1 MNKNIVRR
9 TKQSEFQADAAVS
22 SILKK
27 IYENRGIKDLAEVNH
42 ELNTLC
48 NFDKLMGIEA
58 AAELIY
64 QHLQQQNRI
73 LILGDFD
80 ADGATSSALAV
91 SALNAF
97 GATQV
102 KYLVPNRF
110 EYGYGLTAE
119 IVEVAKQW
127 QPKLLITVDNGISSI
142 EGVAAAKAANI
153 DVLITDHH
161 LPAAILPAADAI
173 VNPNQKGDHFPSKHL
188 AGVGVIF
195 YVMSAVR
202 RLLSQ
207 KNWFIE
213 NHIPEPNMTQFLDLV
228 ALGTVA
234 DVVTLDQNNRILVQQ
249 GLRRIRA
256 NHCRPGIKALL
267 DIAKRTQHKIS
278 SMDLAFAIG
287 PRLNAAG
294 RLDDMS
300 IGIEC
305 LLAKDE
311 TSALALATQLDELNR
326 ERREIETEMQQ
337 QALVALKK
345 LDLKKNLPI
354 GLCIYDETWHQGVI
368 GILAARIK
376 EQFHRP
382 VIAFAKASETSADEA
397 DGNEVIKGSAR
408 SIKGLH
414 IRDVLD
420 AIASQHPNLIT
431 KFGGHAMA
439 AGLSLPLAN
448 YAKFSELFDLEV
460 KKHLTEADLRN
471 DVLSDGELEL
481 ADFNLATAELLQA
494 AGPWGQNFP
503 EPLFDGEFQIISQ
516 RLVGNKHLKMVLGL
530 PNQSHI
536 DAIAFNIN
544 VEAWPNH
551 RCEKIRAAYRLD
563 INEYMGRQSLQLLIE
578 HFVGVDAHGFD

>member
-9 TKQSEFQADAAVS
+9 IKQSDFQTDASVT
-22 SILKK
+22 SILKM
-27 IYENRGIKDLAEVNH
+27 IYENRGVKELAEVNH

-48 NFDKLMGIEA
+48 NFDTLMGIDVA
-58 AAELIY
+58 VQLIY
-64 QHLQQQNRI
+64 RHLQQQSKI
-73 LILGDFD
+73 IIIGDFD

-110 EYGYGLTAE
+110 EYGYGLTPE
-119 IVEVAKQW
+119 IVAVAKQW
-127 QPKLLITVDNGISSI
+127 QPNLLITVDNGISSI

-161 LPAAILPAADAI
+161 LPAAALPSADAI
-173 VNPNQKGDHFPSKHL
+173 VNPNQKGDTFPSKNL

-202 RLLSQ
+202 RLLLQ
-207 KNWFIE
+207 KNWFVEKNIA
-213 NHIPEPNMTQFLDLV
+213 EPNMTQFLDLV

-234 DVVTLDQNNRILVQQ
+234 DVVPLDQNNRILVQQ

-267 DIAKRTQHKIS
+267 EIAKRQQHKIS

-305 LLAKDE
+305 LLAKDYDV
-311 TSALALATQLDELNR
+311 ALTLATQLDELNQ
-326 ERREIETEMQQ
+326 ERREIESEMQQ
-337 QALVALKK
+337 QALIALKK

-368 GILAARIK
+368 GILASRIK
-376 EQFHRP
+376 EQYHRP
-382 VIAFAKASETSADEA
+382 VIAFAKASETSVD
-397 DGNEVIKGSAR
+397 EVIKGSAR

-420 AIASQHPNLIT
+420 AIASQHPNLIS

-448 YAKFSELFDLEV
+448 YAKFCEAFDAEV

-471 DVLSDGELEL
+471 DVLSDGELSL
-481 ADFNLATAELLQA
+481 SDFNLATAELIQA

-516 RLVGNKHLKMVLGL
+516 RLVGSKHLKMVLGL
-530 PNQSHI
+530 SDQLQI

-544 VEAWPNH
+544 VEEWPNH

-578 HFVGVDAHGFD
+578 HLYAVI

>member
-1 MNKNIVRR
+1 MKRIIRR
-9 TKQSEFQADAAVS
+9 TKQTELTDNTVLAV
-22 SILKK
+22 IIKK
-27 IYENRGIKDLAEVNH
+27 IYENRGIKDINEINH
-42 ELNTLC
+42 ELVTLF
-48 NFDKLMGIEA
+48 NFEKLSGIDA
-58 AAELIY
+58 AAQLIY

-73 LILGDFD
+73 LIVGDFD

-91 SALNAF
+91 SALTAF
-97 GATQV
+97 GAKHV
-102 KYLVPNRF
+102 HYLVPNRF
-110 EYGYGLTAE
+110 EYGYGLTPE
-119 IVEVAKQW
+119 IVAVAKQW
-127 QPKLLITVDNGISSI
+127 RPDLLITVDNGISSI
-142 EGVAAAKAANI
+142 DGVAAAKAANM

-161 LPAAILPAADAI
+161 LPASELPAADAI
-173 VNPNQKGDHFPSKHL
+173 VNPNQKGDNFPSKNL

-207 KNWFIE
+207 KNWFTE
-213 NHIPEPNMTQFLDLV
+213 NNISEPNMAQFLDLV

-234 DVVTLDQNNRILVQQ
+234 DVVPLDQNNRILVQQ

-256 NHCRPGIKALL
+256 DHCRPGIKALL
-267 DIAKRTQHKIS
+267 EIAKRNQKKIS
-278 SMDLAFAIG
+278 SSDLAFALG

-305 LLAKDE
+305 LLTRDYNTAF
-311 TSALALATQLDELNR
+311 TLATQLDELNQ

-337 QALVALKK
+337 QAMLALNK
-345 LDLKKNLPI
+345 LDLKKNMPT
-354 GLCIYDETWHQGVI
+354 GLCIYDADWHQGVI

-382 VIAFAKASETSADEA
+382 VIAFAAATDVV
-397 DGNEVIKGSAR
+397 GTQLIKGSAR

-420 AIASQHPNLIT
+420 SIASQYPHLIA

-439 AGLSLPLAN
+439 AGLSLHLDN
-448 YAKFSELFDLEV
+448 YAEFSQAFDVEV
-460 KKHLTEADLRN
+460 RKHLTEADLHN
-471 DVLSDGELEL
+471 DILSDGELTPSE
-481 ADFNLATAELLQA
+481 FNLATAELLQA

-503 EPLFDGEFQIISQ
+503 EPLFDGEFTVISQ
-516 RLVGNKHLKMVLGL
+516 RLVGTKHLKMIVSVADQL
-530 PNQSHI
+530 NI

-544 VEAWPNH
+544 VDHWPNH

-563 INEYMGRQSLQLLIE
+563 INEYLGRQSLQLLIE
-578 HFVGVDAHGFD
+578 HLEPL